1 MPLDLS
7 QVPTDDLIEAIQK
20 RYPTLVVAGCTD
32 TFIAEHISDLFYIN
46 GNVLTALGLWDL
58 MHQTLLDGFTENIS
72 PNKHDAP

>member
-7 QVPTDDLIEAIQK
+7 HVPTDDLIEAIQK
-20 RYPTLVVAGCTD
+20 RYPTLVVAGCNTK
-32 TFIAEHISDLFYIN
+32 FIDEHVADLFYIQ

-58 MHQTLLDGFTENIS
+58 MHQTLLAGFTENIS